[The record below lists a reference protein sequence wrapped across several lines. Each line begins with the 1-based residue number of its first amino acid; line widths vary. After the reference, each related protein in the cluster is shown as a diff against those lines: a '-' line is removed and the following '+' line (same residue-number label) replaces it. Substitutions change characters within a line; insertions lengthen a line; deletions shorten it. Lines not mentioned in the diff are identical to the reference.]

1 MNKFRLLRVSIT
13 DERSDANYDIVWED
27 CNADMVIHARDAIQV
42 LYVLSAQIPFAFF
55 RIRTRLAWIPPSCA
69 CAAFSSILSAGR

>member
-1 MNKFRLLRVSIT
+1 MGVFMNKFRLLRVSIT

-42 LYVLSAQIPFAFF
+42 LYVCLQSDIYDP
-55 RIRTRLAWIPPSCA
+55 RGYV
-69 CAAFSSILSAGR
+69 GREVGISKL